1 MADRTFASLIPRVN
15 PSVPGCPQQTMI
27 QYIREAA
34 IRACERSLAWRYQ
47 IPLFNLLPGV
57 FEYLY
62 NKPTNT
68 DVHVLF
74 EAVMNDAPLER
85 LTLEQAIRL
94 YPKWADIYSGEDPS
108 VVWSLT
114 PPGVLNNQQ
123 YNEQLFNGGSPYVLP
138 DAIVADGSQPQS
150 VCQLTP
156 DKYVVLPLPDAERTY
171 RMRMFVA
178 LKPKRTATA
187 MDEVIMDELEDIIVH
202 GTLQQLLVL
211 PQVNWS
217 DRELATYHAKQ
228 YTFHLS
234 ERRARANLGNARGPM
249 VARAQPFGV

>member
-1 MADRTFASLIPRVN
+1 
-15 PSVPGCPQQTMI
+15 
-27 QYIREAA
+27 
-34 IRACERSLAWRYQ
+34 
-47 IPLFNLLPGV
+47 
-57 FEYLY
+57 
-62 NKPTNT
+62 
-68 DVHVLF
+68 
-74 EAVMNDAPLER
+74 
-85 LTLEQAIRL
+85 
-94 YPKWADIYSGEDPS
+94 
-108 VVWSLT
+108 
-114 PPGVLNNQQ
+114 
-123 YNEQLFNGGSPYVLP
+123 LP

-249 VARAQPFGV
+249 VARAQSFGV